1 MAIVTFDLAEDQVV
15 DSQKVITST
24 WSNNTNALISTGGI
38 LTSSIQANFSSPT
51 GSGQF
56 FINVFDAATSSAD
69 ATVQYA
75 VGYGHRAGSGSQNFT
90 DDTGSKGISA
100 TRVIYNQYRQLV
112 FGDEA
117 SNFKFQD
124 HTSNDI
130 YFINVS
136 RKNYKHN
143 LRPGTLN
150 LTLSGSSEGSKFL
163 HLTDDSITSTGSAV
177 VTNAGRQFNIV
188 SGSNGIRSGST
199 NAQLGESASFGLFYP
214 DAGFIIL
221 NPDALRAATDNK
233 TLVTNKTGNTN
244 ARNGELLVN
253 HISGGKSFIVDSE
266 EHITSQ
272 YYFVRAKSKQFN
284 YTTNPSF
291 IDNEGNLLFTS
302 MIDNPQTFITTIGL
316 YNDNND
322 LVAVAKLSQPLK
334 KDYTKEALI
343 RVKLDY

>member
-1 MAIVTFDLAEDQVV
+1 MAIVRFDLGTDQVI

-24 WSNNTNALISTGGI
+24 WSNNTNALITTH
-38 LTSSIQANFSSPT
+38 TSSIQANFSSPT

-56 FINVFDAATSSAD
+56 FINVFDQATSSAD

-75 VGYGHRAGSGSQNFT
+75 LGYGHRAGSGSQNFT

-112 FGDEA
+112 FGDE
-117 SNFKFQD
+117 SQNFKFSD
-124 HTSNDI
+124 HISDDF

-150 LTLSGSSEGSKFL
+150 LTLSGSSQGAGKI
-163 HLTDDSITSTGSAV
+163 HLTDDSITATGSAV
-177 VTNAGRQFNIV
+177 ITNAGRQFNIV

-199 NAQLGESASFGLFYP
+199 NGQQGESASFGLFYP
-214 DAGFIIL
+214 DAGFMIL
-221 NPDALRAATDNK
+221 NPDAIRAATDNK
-233 TLVTNKTGNTN
+233 TFVSDKSANSNTK
-244 ARNGELLVN
+244 NGELFLN
-253 HISGGKSFIVDSE
+253 HIKGGESFIVDSE

-272 YYFVRAKSKQFN
+272 YYFVRCKNNQFN